1 VLDCKRNGVA
11 SHGDGGGDT
20 RTGQPERVIAGPFYA
35 PAACTHRLKIVGHD
49 LMLYTDLHV
58 YAELL
63 ALPSDQII

>member
-1 VLDCKRNGVA
+1 MAMAAATQV
-11 SHGDGGGDT
+11 
-20 RTGQPERVIAGPFYA
+20 TGRPERVIAGPCIIYA